1 MNTPK
6 ELMSVPSLHIPNAQ
20 QQNHHNGSATQANSS
35 PRSLSLTPHSQRST
49 AYPPASPVKG
59 AGYKVSYRN
68 SEEQA
73 VTTSG
78 LTPHN
83 PSSNAVVPY
92 QAPVTPVATAAA
104 ATSKSG
110 FNIGD
115 LKGIFDRMGG
125 VEGIVSTMGKVQKVM
140 QSVQQFA
147 PMAKM
152 LVGVFGKSKNKD
164 NEDEEYFYKPTRRR
178 RRRRPA
184 NTGRTPRRRRQAPR
198 RTSRTKNRPSRPLRP
213 TR

>member
-20 QQNHHNGSATQANSS
+20 QQNHHNGSSAQIHSS
-35 PRSLSLTPHSQRST
+35 RPGYPLPHPHSST

-59 AGYKVSYRN
+59 TGYKVSYRS

-78 LTPHN
+78 LTPQN
-83 PSSNAVVPY
+83 PGSNAVVPY
-92 QAPVTPVATAAA
+92 QAPVTPVASAAA

-164 NEDEEYFYKPTRRR
+164 NEDDEYFYKPSRRR
-178 RRRRPA
+178 RRRRPPS
-184 NTGRTPRRRRQAPR
+184 TGRSPRRRKQAPR
-198 RTSRTKNRPSRPLRP
+198 RTGRTKNRPSRPLRP